1 MSVAGCTGGT
11 TDDETEDTGQEE
23 DTIQRNGE
31 QYFFQDTTG
40 TMGQLGEQNPPSE
53 TQDWQVIQNELTE
66 DEWQEK
72 QTNDIERVRRERNLA
87 RQSANDGIEQ
97 TLEEMLERA
106 EEIYKN
112 QQFNTVEGIP
122 DIENEDDEITF
133 TRSLIKASQ
142 EAGVDSS
149 GLADDIVSNMAEYA
163 EQELDF
169 VNFDNFK
176 LSTLPSTEQLREAG
190 SEGHVGGVR
199 NGVGNSGFRHMPA
212 LLQYNKNGETEVK
225 YAELTRA
232 TLAGRFWRSIRDPEE
247 SKYRSSLENDIIKHE
262 DETKANG
269 GFPEHFVTALD
280 YTKARELELRNEDI
294 LGFGPNDGPNDNDYE
309 SLGDEIGQ
317 FLTELVDDMYI
328 TGHSEDGQEINSD
341 INRSKEVWA
350 GLTLVSDEFGESLE
364 EYVVNPD
371 PETREY
377 VENIGRG
384 IYTIRQEQGW
394 DTDLALTG
402 TIDNPEIRG
411 TTRDRINEIR
421 ADQAYDQIRD
431 RVTE

>member
-1 MSVAGCTGGT
+1 MDGSNEESIE
-11 TDDETEDTGQEE
+11 ETEEE
-23 DTIQRNGE
+23 QNTIQRNGE

-40 TMGQLGEQNPPSE
+40 TMGQLGEGSAPSE
-53 TQDWQVIQNELTE
+53 AQDWQVIQNELTE
-66 DEWQEK
+66 DDWQEK
-72 QTNDIERVRRERNLA
+72 QTNDIERVRSERNLA

-97 TLEEMLERA
+97 TLEEMLQRA

-112 QQFNTVEGIP
+112 QQFNTWDGLI

-163 EQELDF
+163 EQELDL
-169 VNFDNFK
+169 VDFDNYK
-176 LSTLPSTEQLREAG
+176 LSTLPSTETIKSSTATSSHEGGPREASSG
-190 SEGHVGGVR
+190 ATYK
-199 NGVGNSGFRHMPA
+199 NSGFVHMPA
-212 LLQYNKNGETEVK
+212 LLQYNKDGETEVK
-225 YAELTRA
+225 YTELTKA
-232 TLAGRFWRSIRDPEE
+232 TFPNRFWRSIRDPED
-247 SKYRSSLENDIIKHE
+247 SKYRASVDQDTMK
-262 DETKANG
+262 NG

-280 YTKARELELRNEDI
+280 YTKARELELRNQDI

-328 TGHSEDGQEINSD
+328 TGYSEDGQEINPD

-364 EYVVNPD
+364 EYVVDPD

-402 TIDNPEIRG
+402 TIEDPEIRG
-411 TTRDRINEIR
+411 TTKDKVNEIR
-421 ADQAYDQIRD
+421 ADQAYSQIRQ
-431 RVTE
+431 RVTGAA